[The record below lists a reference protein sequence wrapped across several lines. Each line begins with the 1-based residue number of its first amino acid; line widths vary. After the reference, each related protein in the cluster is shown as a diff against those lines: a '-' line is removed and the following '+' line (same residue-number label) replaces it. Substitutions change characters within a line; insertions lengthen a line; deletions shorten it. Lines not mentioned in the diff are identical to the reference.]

1 MVFSNISQSFGKG
14 QSSPS
19 VMSKEYGY
27 FLQQS
32 REGIPLLVSKMFWNM
47 KDVNQNITVVIDIRK
62 DDISMHLVWKGE
74 VALPRAMTFVSV
86 TWTPQV
92 SGEYQIRA
100 FVISNMTKPEVLE
113 DVVESRFKIMSDED
127 YMALYSDRPT
137 GFAIVPIDSAPKSPL
152 TGSINFG
159 EIQQFGSGLSSPNTF
174 IEDISVSDNGLY
186 LIGVTEVPP
195 LRENPPEGGG
205 NELVFFSASNDRGST
220 FEPARY
226 LVNNTRAL
234 TFSRNPIIHPVNDTM
249 LYASWLQEAYAKK
262 EFKLI
267 LSRSLDGGK
276 TFGHTVKLNAS
287 SFGSLDMAVSKDGRS
302 LYIVWTEAYHYGEPN
317 NGVLVLSKSNDYGES
332 FTAKQTIL
340 NFTGSEGID
349 CVQIAVQEAN
359 STQDTDV
366 YLTWRQSSGDH
377 RMKVVFSASHNNGVT
392 FSPPLVIQEAYTED
406 WDCPMFGTYG
416 DEVYLAWP
424 ETKLINKPEDPTEIL
439 VGDSDIFFA
448 ASRDGGISFESPV
461 NISEGIGAFTIEP
474 KMLVSEGRIYVV
486 WRDTIPE
493 IGGEGFL
500 TYYGNAE
507 VVMTRSLDGGR
518 TFEMP
523 VNLSS
528 NPSGSYLPD
537 IAVHGN
543 NVIVV
548 WLESTFPSN
557 AAKVSMII
565 SNDAGITF
573 GRVREDMSPRVSE
586 LYWPQVL
593 TSPDGQRL
601 YVIWWQRQE
610 ATSVAEIYA
619 LSGDVVLQ

>member
-1 MVFSNISQSFGKG
+1 
-14 QSSPS
+14 
-19 VMSKEYGY
+19 
-27 FLQQS
+27 
-32 REGIPLLVSKMFWNM
+32 
-47 KDVNQNITVVIDIRK
+47 
-62 DDISMHLVWKGE
+62 
-74 VALPRAMTFVSV
+74 
-86 TWTPQV
+86 
-92 SGEYQIRA
+92 
-100 FVISNMTKPEVLE
+100 VLE
-113 DVVESRFKIMSDED
+113 NVAESSFRIMSNEEF
-127 YMALYSDRPT
+127 MTLYSDRPT
-137 GFAIVPIDSAPKSPL
+137 GFVIVPLDSVQTSPP

-159 EIQQFGSGLSSPNTF
+159 EIQQFGSGLNSPNTF

-262 EFKLI
+262 EFKLV

-302 LYIVWTEAYHYGEPN
+302 LYIVRTEAYQYGEPN
-317 NGVLVLSKSNDYGES
+317 NGALVLSKSNDYGKS

-349 CVQIAVQEAN
+349 CIQIAVQEAN

-366 YLTWRQSSGDH
+366 YLAWRQSSGDH
-377 RMKVVFSASHNNGVT
+377 RMKVVFSASHNNGVA
-392 FSPPLVIQEAYTED
+392 FSPPLVIHEAYTED
-406 WDCPMFGTYG
+406 WDCPMFETYG
-416 DEVYLAWP
+416 DEVYLAWA
-424 ETKLINKPEDPTEIL
+424 ETKLIYKPEDPSEIL

-448 ASRDGGISFESPV
+448 ASRDNGRSFESPV
-461 NISEGIGAFTIEP
+461 NLSEGIGAFTIEP
-474 KMLVSEGRIYVV
+474 EMLVSEGRIFAV
-486 WRDTIPE
+486 WRETIPKVSE
-493 IGGEGFL
+493 EGFL

-518 TFEMP
+518 TFEKP

-528 NPSGSYLPD
+528 NPTGSYQPD
-537 IAVHGN
+537 IVVHGK
-543 NVIVV
+543 NVFVI
-548 WLESTFPSN
+548 WLESIFPSDE
-557 AAKVSMII
+557 AKVSMII
-565 SNDAGITF
+565 SNDGGETF
-573 GRVREDMSPRVSE
+573 GKVREDLLTGTSE
-586 LYWPQVL
+586 PVGPPQIL
-593 TSPDGQRL
+593 TSPDGQKL
-601 YVIWWQRQE
+601 YVIWSQRQDH
-610 ATSVAEIYA
+610 TFVVEIYA
-619 LSGDVVLQ
+619 LAGDII